1 MCRHMPDTH
10 SALLQEGASE
20 KGEKEVEVAS
30 SGWPRDSLQP
40 GPHWAL
46 WGVSIERAPSIV
58 THSRTVTNDRL
69 SSKCFKPNYSVFQ
82 SQVWEENVRISIA
95 IYPYLV
101 LSCPVLL

>member
-10 SALLQEGASE
+10 FALLQEGASE
-20 KGEKEVEVAS
+20 KGDKEVEVAS

-46 WGVSIERAPSIV
+46 WGGLHREGPKHRHI
-58 THSRTVTNDRL
+58 VTNDRL